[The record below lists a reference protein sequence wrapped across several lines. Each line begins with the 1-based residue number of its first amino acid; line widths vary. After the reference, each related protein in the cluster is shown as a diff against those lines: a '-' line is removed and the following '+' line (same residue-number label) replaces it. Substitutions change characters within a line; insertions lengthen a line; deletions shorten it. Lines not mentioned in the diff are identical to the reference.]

1 MEIWKM
7 AIIWIVC
14 QALAGLA
21 GIWVLNTLFGLELAY
36 ELKSWAAVS
45 LGLFLL
51 RPAGILGSLSK
62 QQN

>member
-7 AIIWIVC
+7 AILWVVF

-21 GIWVLNTLFGLELAY
+21 GIWVLNTLFGLGLGY
-36 ELKSWAAVS
+36 GLKSWAAVS

-51 RPAGILGSLSK
+51 RPAGILGSLAK
-62 QQN
+62 Q

>member
-7 AIIWIVC
+7 AILWVVC

-21 GIWVLNTLFGLELAY
+21 GIWVLNTLFGLGLGY
-36 ELKSWAAVS
+36 EFKTWTAVS

-51 RPAGILGSLSK
+51 RPAGILGSLTK
-62 QQN
+62 Q